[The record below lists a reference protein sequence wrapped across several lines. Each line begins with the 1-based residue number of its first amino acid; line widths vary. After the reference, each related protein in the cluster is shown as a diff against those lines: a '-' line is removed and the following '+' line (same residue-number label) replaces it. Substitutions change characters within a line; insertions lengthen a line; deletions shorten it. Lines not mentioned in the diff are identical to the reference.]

1 MKEVKTKKQIRP
13 IKRLFDIIFS
23 IIILVL
29 AFPFILIALISIKIE
44 QICRGRFTDP
54 FFYSETRMSYG
65 EEFKL
70 YKFNIFKYEQ
80 ILQARESGEFIHTKT
95 LEHNGGIT
103 KIGWVLKQIYMDEL
117 PQFFTVLKGD
127 LSIIGPRPVN
137 IEVHEKLMVLG
148 ILDKNRVPG
157 GITGSYQSHKETT
170 GANSHALDKEYADY
184 YHTQPWYKFLYFD
197 IKIILR
203 TMKVILMARGV

>member
-1 MKEVKTKKQIRP
+1 MKGKDTKKLLHP
-13 IKRLFDIIFS
+13 SKRLFDIIFS

-29 AFPFILIALISIKIE
+29 ASPFILIALISIKIE
-44 QICRGRFTDP
+44 QLRRGRFTDP
-54 FFYSETRMSYG
+54 LFYSETRMSYG
-65 EEFKL
+65 EKFKL

-80 ILQARESGEFIHTKT
+80 ILQAREKGEFIHTKT

-103 KIGWVLKQIYMDEL
+103 KIGWILKQIYMDEL

-137 IEVHEKLMVLG
+137 LEVYEKLMKLG
-148 ILDKNRVPG
+148 IFDKNRVPA
-157 GITGSYQSHKETT
+157 GITGNYQSHKETV
-170 GANSHALDKEYADY
+170 GASSHALDKEYADY
-184 YHTQPWYKFLYFD
+184 YHTKPWYKLFYFD

-203 TMKVILMARGV
+203 TIKVILLAKGI